1 MKQDILKH
9 KFSLGLSL
17 EMEITEY
24 EKLIDDFF
32 HISEVSIFRRRW
44 EKGFIRDLKSQN
56 NFGNPNYANDFMK
69 SFIWYRKE
77 G

>member
-1 MKQDILKH
+1 MR
-9 KFSLGLSL
+9 SLL
-17 EMEITEY
+17 MI
-24 EKLIDDFF
+24 FF